1 MVMTSSSVW
10 RYSAAGGDSDWT
22 KSASDKSSGLCPSQ
36 FMQAPSS
43 SGAELSMGGLDWR
56 PLTSGQD
63 SLVISLPD
71 DLKSVL
77 DRLGLGRYHQL
88 FQVIIILYY

>member
-1 MVMTSSSVW
+1 MTSSSVW
-10 RYSAAGGDSDWT
+10 SYSATGDDSDWT
-22 KSASDKSSGLCPSQ
+22 KSASDKSSGLWPSQ

-43 SGAELSMGGLDWR
+43 SGAELSMGGLDRR

-63 SLVISLPD
+63 SLGISPPD

-88 FQVIIILYY
+88 FQVLIMFYY